1 MVYYNFV
8 FYTSKH
14 PRFIVQP
21 KIVIKPQV
29 ILKFFQSSILSLCS
43 IKFYHQKK
51 LQTHYLFLNIN
62 HSKICLDGHVLLVKM
77 FWIHQQWPSSVGKQ
91 LKVPM
96 LKMLKVDKRGRK
108 RPKMIWPIKSLK
120 CKIRHDLI
128 FTLEATSK
136 QRVNTI
142 TKEEGKHCKT

>member
-1 MVYYNFV
+1 M

-29 ILKFFQSSILSLCS
+29 ISKFFQSSILSLCS

-51 LQTHYLFLNIN
+51 LQTHYPCLNIN
-62 HSKICLDGHVLLVKM
+62 HSIIRLDGHVILLKI
-77 FWIHQQWPSSVGKQ
+77 FRIHQQWPSLVGKQ
-91 LKVPM
+91 WKVSM
-96 LKMLKVDKRGRK
+96 LKTLKVDKRGRK

-142 TKEEGKHCKT
+142 TKEEGKLCKTKKNS